1 VCSERAIPYNPDA
14 GRPRYSRGKEVV
26 MTKIELVREY
36 FALICRF
43 SSDPGEFAQYTLP
56 TTKWVEYPNAVT
68 PTTQTRDAAATL
80 RGAEAGKKL
89 LARQTIEIGNWFE
102 GSNQLLVEAL
112 WTGEVGTDAGKFHK
126 GQTLTAH
133 IAMVFGFEDGK
144 IASQVNYDCYDAF

>member
-1 VCSERAIPYNPDA
+1 
-14 GRPRYSRGKEVV
+14 

-43 SSDPGEFAQYTLP
+43 SSDPEEFARYALP
-56 TTKWVEYPNAVT
+56 TAQWVEYPNAIT
-68 PTTQTRDAAATL
+68 PTTQTRDAAATM

-102 GSNQLLVEAL
+102 AGEQMLVEAL
-112 WTGEVGTDAGKFHK
+112 WTGEVGVDAGKFRK

-133 IAMVFGFEDGK
+133 IGMVFRFENGK
-144 IASQVNYDCYDAF
+144 IVRQVNYDCYDPF